1 MANCAPHS
9 MWIGFKEDD
18 NGVVLDVNSN
28 VAIYLATGND
38 MWDTHSGTVQ
48 KLLQ

>member
-28 VAIYLATGND
+28 VAIYLAQGNTD

-48 KLLQ
+48 